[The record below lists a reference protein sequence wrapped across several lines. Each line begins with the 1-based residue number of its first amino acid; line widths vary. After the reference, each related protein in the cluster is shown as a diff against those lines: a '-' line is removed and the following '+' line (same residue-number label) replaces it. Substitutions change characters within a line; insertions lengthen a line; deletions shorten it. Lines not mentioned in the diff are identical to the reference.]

1 MNCEQAQ
8 TLLSRLHDGELDAPE
23 RVPVDAHLKLCP
35 VCSAKLIA
43 MQEISEAVAHWNEPE
58 PPDDMWER
66 LQAQLSAS
74 SPAPAPQHRFIVRL
88 RRVAVAALVL
98 LALAV
103 GWLSHRPGPQPT
115 IVAASSTGGAEGDPS
130 LDDLLALRAAEPV
143 SLQEAARRVD
153 FRILRSADL
162 PEGCRL
168 EECCLCRSG
177 RCCLVQCKLLCRGEQ
192 MLLVQGNPDH
202 PVSFGNRAVLETQV
216 HGQIARIAQCESCL
230 ACSWQ
235 NKGTALT
242 LVGPRDMDQLVKLV
256 AYVDQGLSEK
266 P

>member
-1 MNCEQAQ
+1 MNCEQVQ

-23 RVPVDAHLKLCP
+23 RVPVEAHLKTCP

-43 MQEISEAVAHWNEPE
+43 MQEISEAAAHWSEPE
-58 PPDDMWER
+58 PPGDLWER
-66 LQAQLSAS
+66 LEARLGAG
-74 SPAPAPQHRFIVRL
+74 SPAPASRRRFIARF
-88 RRVAVAALVL
+88 RRVALAALVL
-98 LALAV
+98 LAVAI
-103 GWLSHRPGPQPT
+103 GWLLHRPGPEPT
-115 IVAASSTGGAEGDPS
+115 IVAPLSITGAEGDPS
-130 LDDLLALRAAEPV
+130 LDDLLALRSAEPV

-153 FRILRSADL
+153 FRILRSSDL
-162 PEGCRL
+162 PEGCQL

-177 RCCLVQCKLLCRGEQ
+177 RCSLVQCKLLCRGEQ
-192 MLLVQGNPDH
+192 LLLVQGNPDH
-202 PVSFGNRAVLETQV
+202 PVSFGKRAVLETQV
-216 HGQIARIAQCESCL
+216 HGQSARIAQCEGCL

-235 NKGTALT
+235 NQGTALT